1 METHVSIVFSNF
13 TMPTMDCSSELM
25 ELTYENKMIKFG
37 YPLTEP
43 LKLNFSQKFI
53 HDKINLI
60 VSVIDP
66 HRKNRVI
73 SRGDIVLYKNIFL
86 DNSKTT
92 YEKNITMFPLDGK
105 DMKKA
110 GRIFLQMQLLDSFD
124 EWKKNMKTMTKKKTN
139 PKLGKNTTSS
149 PNNNENN
156 AQNNP
161 QFESK
166 EVFNDNISEI
176 NVSHIEEDPELK
188 NSLAELDKLISLDHI
203 NQLKNILQNDYK
215 NILPND
221 ANELKN
227 LNENLYQKYRILSNN
242 YNEILQNLNNSNEN
256 MRQKAVE
263 FYTEYKKLKKELYQK
278 RLELKNNKKS
288 LETQIQKNKQENDK
302 INSNLQKFNNEQNLF
317 LEKLSQKSGGEIN
330 NSQNLAV
337 VSSGTG
343 NNDIKM
349 LREALKK
356 ISSLGYDLIDGLNIT
371 DDEKKILSVVVGVN
385 FDSYDSQHAANGVQ
399 MENNGQEEMEENE
412 DIEADKENY
421 DLSNQIVALI
431 ERDVNDLYMRK
442 LIEQVKIDQ
451 IDAITYSFTGN
462 TNSKDVAFKIENNNL
477 VCNTGES
484 FTVWL
489 INNFGL

>member
-1 METHVSIVFSNF
+1 M
-13 TMPTMDCSSELM
+13 
-25 ELTYENKMIKFG
+25 
-37 YPLTEP
+37 
-43 LKLNFSQKFI
+43 
-53 HDKINLI
+53 
-60 VSVIDP
+60 
-66 HRKNRVI
+66 
-73 SRGDIVLYKNIFL
+73 
-86 DNSKTT
+86 
-92 YEKNITMFPLDGK
+92 
-105 DMKKA
+105 
-110 GRIFLQMQLLDSFD
+110 
-124 EWKKNMKTMTKKKTN
+124 
-139 PKLGKNTTSS
+139 
-149 PNNNENN
+149 
-156 AQNNP
+156 
-161 QFESK
+161 
-166 EVFNDNISEI
+166 
-176 NVSHIEEDPELK
+176 
-188 NSLAELDKLISLDHI
+188 AELDKLISLDHI

-227 LNENLYQKYRILSNN
+227 LNENLYQKYRVLSNN

-385 FDSYDSQHAANGVQ
+385 FDGYDNQHAANGVQ
-399 MENNGQEEMEENE
+399 IENNGQEEMDENE
-412 DIEADKENY
+412 DNEADKENY